1 MEEEYHQCIERLN
14 SDREKMMKKK
24 IENMKCQESNP
35 LKKVT
40 EEVTDWMTAIKNTQE
55 VTKKHIICETSME

>member
-14 SDREKMMKKK
+14 SDREKMMKK
-24 IENMKCQESNP
+24 NMKCQENDP

-40 EEVTDWMTAIKNTQE
+40 EEVTD
-55 VTKKHIICETSME
+55 